1 MHEAYALVTCQML
14 GNGSFPNGERENC
27 VVSSRGLTASSEM
40 NWLPCLLI
48 GIVNAYA
55 AGVCEPCELAPEDC
69 REEATGMT
77 DLETIQSEWASL
89 EHRVSGV
96 AVLVMFA
103 AGFIFGFG
111 AGALLIWWTL

>member
-1 MHEAYALVTCQML
+1 
-14 GNGSFPNGERENC
+14 
-27 VVSSRGLTASSEM
+27 
-40 NWLPCLLI
+40 
-48 GIVNAYA
+48 
-55 AGVCEPCELAPEDC
+55 
-69 REEATGMT
+69 MT
-77 DLETIQSEWASL
+77 DLETIQREWASL